1 MRSVSFILLALLVVA
16 RDTRADDLY
25 GNQDGYNDD
34 ADGDMDASEYQQG
47 YYNNGNQQNSGEYIQ
62 YWTEYAILPK
72 RCIR

>member
-1 MRSVSFILLALLVVA
+1 MRSIFFILFALLMVS
-16 RDTRADDLY
+16 RDTRADDY

-34 ADGDMDASEYQQG
+34 IDGNMEANDYQQG
-47 YYNNGNQQNSGEYIQ
+47 YYNNGNQQSSGEYIQ